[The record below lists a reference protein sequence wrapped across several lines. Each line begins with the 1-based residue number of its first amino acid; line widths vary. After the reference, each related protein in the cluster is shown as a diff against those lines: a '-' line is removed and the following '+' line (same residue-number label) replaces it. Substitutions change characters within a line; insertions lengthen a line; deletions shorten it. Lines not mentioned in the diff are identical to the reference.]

1 MRVTF
6 VDNLLLEE
14 RPEGYHFDLQ
24 PHLGLISLLAVLHQ
38 EGHEGTLHDPKLSV
52 SSGRLALDASLYEHI
67 AEDVLASRPE
77 AVGMTS
83 LGCNFMATAKVAA
96 HLKRLAPDLPIL
108 LGGPHASILDV
119 PVLQRYP
126 QFDLVVRGEAE
137 LTLPPLL
144 DRLHSRNFA
153 GLLGIT
159 HRNGQDIHRAPD
171 APLITDLDALPPASY
186 DHYPLAQAGL
196 TTIRVEAGRGCPFA
210 CTFCSTASFFGR
222 RYRLKSAERLCADLD
237 RLHDAYG
244 ITHFALTHDLFTVD
258 KRKVRE
264 FCEEVAPRGYTWTCS
279 ARMDCVDNDLLRA
292 MGQAGCRS
300 IYYGVETGSPRMQ
313 KEVAKRLDLALFWPT
328 LSATREAGMEAVA
341 SFITG
346 YPQETEADQA
356 ETLDLIGAAWIRQP
370 EMLATQLHL
379 LTPEPGTTLLDQYRD
394 QLAYDGHISDFN
406 LPTLEADDAEITRL
420 DPEVFVNHHY
430 YRSVLPRQRHI
441 LVTSAYRVLCRLG
454 RAVQRHLLGRYG
466 DSLSRFIDDLI
477 SWEGITPN
485 PPSDTAELVQAYLC
499 ARWGAEDYLLSL
511 VRYMLAATDPAR
523 GRDSDGPDRLFG
535 EPSRSGDP
543 LVQTSP
549 RAAVLS
555 DIHACP
561 EILDLLTSAT
571 TPEPVEVPHPLSTRR
586 GHGLLLP
593 GGDGQAMRYMVIS
606 KDSVRLLAFLEA
618 PRSRAEVARHLGVQG
633 GGTEQLDQLLDQLLT
648 LGVLRHRE
656 PAEGEEHS
664 GDHGPRV
671 TARA

>member
-1 MRVTF
+1 MY
-6 VDNLLLEE
+6 E
-14 RPEGYHFDLQ
+14 R
-24 PHLGLISLLAVLHQ
+24 
-38 EGHEGTLHDPKLSV
+38 
-52 SSGRLALDASLYEHI
+52 I
-67 AEDVLASRPE
+67 ADDVLASRPD

-144 DRLHSRNFA
+144 DRLHSRRFS

-159 HRNGQDIHRAPD
+159 HRNGHDIHRAPD
-171 APLITDLDALPPASY
+171 APLVTDLDALPPASY

-244 ITHFALTHDLFTVD
+244 ITHFALTHDLFTVN
-258 KRKVRE
+258 KGKVRE

-279 ARMDCVDNDLLRA
+279 ARMDCVDSDLLRA

-313 KEVAKRLDLALFWPT
+313 KEVAKRLDLGLFWPT
-328 LSATREAGMEAVA
+328 LGATREAGMEAVA

-370 EMLATQLHL
+370 VMLATQLHL
-379 LTPEPGTTLLDQYRD
+379 LTPEPGTELLDRYRD
-394 QLAYDGHISDFN
+394 RLAYDGHISDFN

-430 YRSVLPRQRHI
+430 YRSVLPRHRHI

-454 RAVQRHLLGRYG
+454 RAVQRHLLSRY
-466 DSLSRFIDDLI
+466 DNSLSRFFDDLI
-477 SWEGITPN
+477 SWERTAPN
-485 PPSDTAELVQAYLC
+485 APSDTAELVQAYLC

-523 GRDSDGPDRLFG
+523 GRYGDGPDRPDA
-535 EPSRSGDP
+535 PSRSADP

-549 RAAVLS
+549 RAAVLR

-571 TPEPVEVPHPLSTRR
+571 TPEPVKVPHSLRTRR

-593 GGDGQAMRYMVIS
+593 GSDGQTMRYMVMS
-606 KDSVRLLAFLEA
+606 EDSLHLLAFLEA
-618 PRSRAEVARHLGVQG
+618 PRSRAEIVRYLGVRG
-633 GGTEQLDQLLDQLLT
+633 AEAEPLDQLLDHLLA
-648 LGVLRHRE
+648 LGVLRQRE
-656 PAEGEEHS
+656 PAEREEH
-664 GDHGPRV
+664 GEYDEPRE
-671 TARA
+671 TARV